1 MLHAAL
7 FAIAT
12 GSAHAS
18 EHTTWHWPEGEHRRY
33 YLESHGVVLNFL
45 PLYAPRNH
53 ITRFSRYEVALVADC
68 AASNKR
74 IGRQQDVRCDI
85 EDVALRIS
93 PMARDAHQAGPTLT
107 QLQALK
113 EGLYVQATFKDNG
126 TMVAFD
132 LEGLPD
138 KMERDRR
145 VQQDLRLLV
154 QRTFVGLQLA
164 RPTSDD
170 WSKPWIEKSALIT
183 QPIGRRDAV
192 SRLEHTPTVNAE
204 RGVVQI
210 TTSGTVTM
218 RTSGGGANTHPTI
231 KGETGGVTMWDAQTG
246 SMVGRQW
253 FTHLAGAGMVY
264 TDGNGERHHVPQT
277 ASQAGLVLRIDGT
290 DEPPA
295 VGPWAVQQY
304 QGRSF
309 ALVQQKIAE
318 SSASSEDPR

>member
-218 RTSGGGANTHPTI
+218 RTSGGGANTQPSRERRVALPCGMHRRAPWWADSGSPTSPAPEWSI
-231 KGETGGVTMWDAQTG
+231 PMEM
-246 SMVGRQW
+246 
-253 FTHLAGAGMVY
+253 
-264 TDGNGERHHVPQT
+264 
-277 ASQAGLVLRIDGT
+277 ASDTTCPR
-290 DEPPA
+290 PP
-295 VGPWAVQQY
+295 P
-304 QGRSF
+304 RP
-309 ALVQQKIAE
+309 
-318 SSASSEDPR
+318 ASSCASTARTSHRLWDRGPSSSIRAAPLPLCSRR